1 MIVLASAS
9 PRRHALLEMLGIQ
22 HLVDPA
28 DIDEAIEPGESPE
41 QAAIRLARE
50 KAASVSER
58 YSGRAVLA
66 ADTLVVLGEA
76 ILGKPASAADAERM
90 LERLSAREHRVVT
103 AVALVRDKEMWE
115 ACDITRVWFR
125 KLHPEII
132 SAYVQTGEP
141 LDKAGA
147 YGAQGYGAVLIDRIE
162 GDFFGV
168 MGLPLRLVSDLLDSA
183 GIPYRF
189 TL

>member
-1 MIVLASAS
+1 
-9 PRRHALLEMLGIQ
+9 ML
-22 HLVDPA
+22 D
-28 DIDEAIEPGESPE
+28 D
-41 QAAIRLARE
+41 
-50 KAASVSER
+50 
-58 YSGRAVLA
+58 
-66 ADTLVVLGEA
+66 A

-103 AVALVRDKEMWE
+103 AVALVRDKEIWE
-115 ACDITRVWFR
+115 ACDVTRVWFR
-125 KLHPEII
+125 KLRPEII
-132 SAYVQTGEP
+132 SAYVRTGEP